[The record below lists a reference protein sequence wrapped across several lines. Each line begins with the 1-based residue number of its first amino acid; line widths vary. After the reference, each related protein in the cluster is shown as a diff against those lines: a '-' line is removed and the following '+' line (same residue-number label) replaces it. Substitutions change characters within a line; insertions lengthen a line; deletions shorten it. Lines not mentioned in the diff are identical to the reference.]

1 MAEYA
6 GSNIPSALNFYTLQI
21 QHNGV
26 LPNLQDPSEREKLR
40 YLLESCPKDID
51 SSLYLKQFAGRDV
64 LTEYQHTKPITD
76 PKLLEL
82 YGQFPVKEMSQIP
95 LQNVND
101 FLSYLKEND
110 LSVQDVGQITSQMV
124 KNLTVKSNVAGLKNG
139 SFADGNIEFWGSN
152 YGTQNSANIPGAD
165 SSKYDFGDGGT
176 SPNSDGYG
184 SMQIHNYKEKQV
196 VFAFNNFRAGSNAD
210 IGIGTNRS
218 GHPDY
223 TFSQSM
229 KNYSMALILVL
240 AELE

>member
-1 MAEYA
+1 MNGA
-6 GSNIPSALNFYTLQI
+6 PSY
-21 QHNGV
+21 
-26 LPNLQDPSEREKLR
+26 LQDNA
-40 YLLESCPKDID
+40 
-51 SSLYLKQFAGRDV
+51 KQFAGKKIKKLGYFMYLSANNGNTSYVFVTMDPFTQEIGKLGLPAAR
-64 LTEYQHTKPITD
+64 TKAFF
-76 PKLLEL
+76 
-82 YGQFPVKEMSQIP
+82 Q
-95 LQNVND
+95 
-101 FLSYLKEND
+101 
-110 LSVQDVGQITSQMV
+110 QMV